1 MHNIDFNLRH
11 TCRLGHTS
19 VGTRR
24 LLLYPR
30 EYAVYRIVWFD
41 TGDELQYYYNTII
54 IMTTIL
60 Q

>member
-11 TCRLGHTS
+11 TCRLDHTS
-19 VGTRR
+19 
-24 LLLYPR
+24 
-30 EYAVYRIVWFD
+30 VYRIVWFD
-41 TGDELQYYYNTII
+41 TGDELQYYNTII